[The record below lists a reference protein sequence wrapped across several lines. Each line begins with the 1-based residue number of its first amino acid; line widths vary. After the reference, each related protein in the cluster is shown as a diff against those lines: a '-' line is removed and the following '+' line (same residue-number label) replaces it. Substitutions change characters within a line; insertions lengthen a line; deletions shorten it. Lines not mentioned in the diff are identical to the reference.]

1 MSAKERPLDL
11 ENDTTRLK
19 ISIDE
24 KEGCCQYEKLK
35 VKLEN
40 DESEYQVFTDRII
53 RKPIEGTRKVLQ
65 NIKKSQCDMV
75 KWSCRGRFIIASIT
89 SILECRDKDEKD
101 EVCRIK
107 LFDFVNETY
116 VDDLARSSGF
126 ALKKNTWVL
135 APHPTCEELLMTG
148 SDGGQL
154 LLWNLQNKSILKRFT
169 QYGVYSIDTYVMDNP
184 LDGKFSPD
192 GRSFLVGS

>member
-1 MSAKERPLDL
+1 
-11 ENDTTRLK
+11 
-19 ISIDE
+19 
-24 KEGCCQYEKLK
+24 
-35 VKLEN
+35 
-40 DESEYQVFTDRII
+40 
-53 RKPIEGTRKVLQ
+53 
-65 NIKKSQCDMV
+65 MV

-89 SILECRDKDEKD
+89 SLLECKDKDEKD

-107 LFDFVNETY
+107 LYDFVNETY

-192 GRSFLVGS
+192 GRSFLVGSQLGTISLFAHKALKHQYESTRVQQFFPFDVNR